1 MEYLKSGNIMFY
13 VITGINVS
21 PVGSH
26 GTFQSKRIQ
35 ASLDH
40 DIAADLFS

>member
-13 VITGINVS
+13 VITGSNVK

-26 GTFQSKRIQ
+26 GTFPSKGIH